1 MVGQLKTLSTLFAL
15 IHLKEMLMSNR
26 FKELRKVAEQ
36 FTKGFVATSYVTN
49 PSTGQVTLNRGCTR
63 AVYQRLK
70 KAA

>member
-1 MVGQLKTLSTLFAL
+1 
-15 IHLKEMLMSNR
+15 MSNR